1 VPPEPLF
8 LRPRNV
14 RGVQTLARG
23 VNGRP
28 RLAEKCTRTSP
39 GFGRLLRGA
48 LAAVAAL
55 ALLVSGATRV
65 GSGTPGSVEIRDSKY
80 APEDLVV
87 APGTTVRWV
96 NQDEETHTVTSTTE
110 AFKSGGLNLGD
121 EYTHTFAAP
130 GVYPYTC
137 ALHEFMHGTIVVK

>member
-1 VPPEPLF
+1 M
-8 LRPRNV
+8 
-14 RGVQTLARG
+14 RGMATV
-23 VNGRP
+23 
-28 RLAEKCTRTSP
+28 
-39 GFGRLLRGA
+39 
-48 LAAVAAL
+48 AVVL
-55 ALLVSGATRV
+55 SLLVSAPARV
-65 GSGTPGSVEIRDSKY
+65 SSLPPGSVEIRDSKY

-121 EYTHTFAAP
+121 EYTHTFTAP

>member
-1 VPPEPLF
+1 M
-8 LRPRNV
+8 
-14 RGVQTLARG
+14 
-23 VNGRP
+23 
-28 RLAEKCTRTSP
+28 
-39 GFGRLLRGA
+39 
-48 LAAVAAL
+48 AAF
-55 ALLVSGATRV
+55 ALLLSGAARV
-65 GSGTPGSVEIRDSKY
+65 GSDPPGAVEIRDSKY

-121 EYTHTFAAP
+121 EYTHTFTAP

>member
-1 VPPEPLF
+1 MATV
-8 LRPRNV
+8 
-14 RGVQTLARG
+14 
-23 VNGRP
+23 
-28 RLAEKCTRTSP
+28 
-39 GFGRLLRGA
+39 
-48 LAAVAAL
+48 AVVL
-55 ALLVSGATRV
+55 SLLVSAPARV
-65 GSGTPGSVEIRDSKY
+65 GSLPPGSVEIRDSKY

-96 NQDEETHTVTSTTE
+96 NQDEETHTVTSETE

-121 EYTHTFAAP
+121 EYTHTFTAP

>member
-1 VPPEPLF
+1 MVT
-8 LRPRNV
+8 V
-14 RGVQTLARG
+14 
-23 VNGRP
+23 
-28 RLAEKCTRTSP
+28 
-39 GFGRLLRGA
+39 
-48 LAAVAAL
+48 AVAL
-55 ALLVSGATRV
+55 ALLVSGPARV
-65 GSGTPGSVEIRDSKY
+65 GSAPPGSVEIRDSKY

-121 EYTHTFAAP
+121 EYTHTFATP

-137 ALHEFMHGTIVVK
+137 ALHEFMRGTIVVK

>member
-1 VPPEPLF
+1 VK
-8 LRPRNV
+8 V
-14 RGVQTLARG
+14 YRGLTGKSTGA
-23 VNGRP
+23 GRP
-28 RLAEKCTRTSP
+28 RL
-39 GFGRLLRGA
+39 GRLVTGTA
-48 LAAVAAL
+48 TVAVVL
-55 ALLVSGATRV
+55 ALLVSAPARVDSLPPGA
-65 GSGTPGSVEIRDSKY
+65 VEIRDSKY

-121 EYTHTFAAP
+121 EYTHTFTAP

>member
-1 VPPEPLF
+1 MATV
-8 LRPRNV
+8 
-14 RGVQTLARG
+14 
-23 VNGRP
+23 
-28 RLAEKCTRTSP
+28 
-39 GFGRLLRGA
+39 
-48 LAAVAAL
+48 AVVL
-55 ALLVSGATRV
+55 ALLVSAPARV
-65 GSGTPGSVEIRDSKY
+65 GSLPPDAVEIRDSKY
-80 APEDLVV
+80 APEDLVI

-121 EYTHTFAAP
+121 EYTHTFTAP